1 MLKRLTGK
9 SGKAHRGLDARK
21 AQIPL
26 CYWECQFACEVEP
39 GGDRYVLESVE
50 EVKY

>member
-9 SGKAHRGLDARK
+9 KTRSHHGLEGRK

-39 GGDRYVLESVE
+39 GGPRYILQSGE
-50 EVKY
+50 EVK